1 MMTTLAK
8 IETKEEELNKE
19 ILPELSVAAEIIV
32 KDAESY
38 QMAGKSWKSLTT
50 LEKRIKSYWD
60 GTVDDPG
67 PVKMAAILKDNLTKK
82 RDAMLGPVGE
92 QKNSLRLGMKTFE
105 DEQER
110 IRRAEQAR
118 LEEEARKAAEEAAL
132 AQAVALEMN
141 GHKAAA
147 EAVIAAPV
155 VAPAVYVQKTTPT
168 GFGNAT
174 RRTWGAEVTDLMA
187 LVKAVAAG
195 IVPIQAIE
203 ANTVFLGQQARA
215 LKSALQ
221 YPGVRAVE
229 K

>member
-1 MMTTLAK
+1 MTTLAT
-8 IETKEEELNKE
+8 IETKADELNRE
-19 ILPELSVAAEIIV
+19 ILPELSVAAEIV
-32 KDAESY
+32 VRDAESY
-38 QMAGKSWKSLTT
+38 QMAGETWKSLTS
-50 LEKRIKSYWD
+50 LEKKIKAYWEED
-60 GTVDDPG
+60 VSS
-67 PVKMAAILKDNLTKK
+67 ALKLHRSLVAK
-82 RDAMLGPVGE
+82 RDAMLIPVGE

-132 AQAVALEMN
+132 AQAVALEQN

-155 VAPAVYVQKTTPT
+155 VAPAVYVPKTTPT

-174 RRTWGAEVTDLMA
+174 RRVWGAEVVDLMA
-187 LVKAVAAG
+187 LVKAVASG
-195 IVPIQAIE
+195 QVPIQAIE
-203 ANTVFLGQQARA
+203 ANLVFLNQQARA
-215 LKSALQ
+215 LKSALS
-221 YPGVRAVE
+221 YPGVRSVE

>member
-1 MMTTLAK
+1 MTTTLAT
-8 IETKEEELNKE
+8 IESKAEELNQE
-19 ILPELSVAAEIIV
+19 IIPELAIAGEIVV
-32 KDAESY
+32 KDAMTY
-38 QMAGKSWKSLTT
+38 QMAGETWKSLTA
-50 LEKRIKSYWD
+50 LEKKIKAYWE
-60 GTVDDPG
+60 DD
-67 PVKMAAILKDNLTKK
+67 VTTALKLHRSLVAK
-82 RDAMLGPVGE
+82 RDAMLIPVGE
-92 QKNSLRLGMKTFE
+92 QKNSLRIGMKTFE

-155 VAPAVYVQKTTPT
+155 VATAVYVPKTTPT

-187 LVKAVAAG
+187 LVQAVAAG
-195 IVPIQAIE
+195 NVPIQAIE

>member
-1 MMTTLAK
+1 MTTTLAT
-8 IETKEEELNKE
+8 IESKAEELNQE
-19 ILPELSVAAEIIV
+19 IIPELAIAGEIVV
-32 KDAESY
+32 KDAMTY
-38 QMAGKSWKSLTT
+38 QMAGETWKSLTA
-50 LEKRIKSYWD
+50 LEKKIKAYWE
-60 GTVDDPG
+60 DD
-67 PVKMAAILKDNLTKK
+67 VTTALKLHRSLVAK
-82 RDAMLGPVGE
+82 RDAMLIPVGE
-92 QKNSLRLGMKTFE
+92 QKNSLRIGMKTFE

-203 ANTVFLGQQARA
+203 ANTVFLGQQVRA

>member
-1 MMTTLAK
+1 MEEEPKMTTLAT
-8 IETKEEELNKE
+8 IETKADELNRE
-19 ILPELSVAAEIIV
+19 ILPELSVAAEIV
-32 KDAESY
+32 VRDSDSY
-38 QMAGKSWKSLTT
+38 LMAGETWKSLTA
-50 LEKRIKSYWD
+50 LEKKIKVYWEED
-60 GTVDDPG
+60 VSS
-67 PVKMAAILKDNLTKK
+67 ALKLHRSLVAK
-82 RDAMLGPVGE
+82 RDAMLIPVGE

-155 VAPAVYVQKTTPT
+155 VAPAVYVPKTTPT

-174 RRTWGAEVTDLMA
+174 RRTWGAEVTDLLA

-195 IVPIQAIE
+195 IVPLQAID
-203 ANTVFLGQQARA
+203 ANSVFLNQQARA
-215 LKSALQ
+215 LKSALS
-221 YPGVRAVE
+221 YPGVKSVAR
-229 K
+229 

>member
-1 MMTTLAK
+1 
-8 IETKEEELNKE
+8 
-19 ILPELSVAAEIIV
+19 
-32 KDAESY
+32 
-38 QMAGKSWKSLTT
+38 MAGETWKSLTA
-50 LEKRIKSYWD
+50 LEKKIKIYWD
-60 GTVDDPG
+60 EDVST
-67 PVKMAAILKDNLTKK
+67 ALKLHRSLVAK
-82 RDAMLGPVGE
+82 RDAMLVPVGE
-92 QKNSLRLGMKTFE
+92 QKNALRIGMKTFE

-132 AQAVALEMN
+132 AQAVALEQN
-141 GHKAAA
+141 GHKMAA

-155 VAPAVYVQKTTPT
+155 VAPAVYVPKTTPN

-195 IVPIQAIE
+195 TVPIQAIE

>member
-1 MMTTLAK
+1 MTTTLEK
-8 IETKEEELNKE
+8 IETKADELNKE
-19 ILPELSVAAEIIV
+19 ILPELSVAAEIV
-32 KDAESY
+32 VRDAESY
-38 QMAGKSWKSLTT
+38 QMAGETWKSLTA
-50 LEKRIKSYWD
+50 LEKKIKLYWE
-60 GTVDDPG
+60 DD
-67 PVKMAAILKDNLTKK
+67 VSSALKLHRSLVAK
-82 RDAMLGPVGE
+82 RDAMLVPVGE
-92 QKNSLRLGMKTFE
+92 QKNTLRIGMKSFE

-132 AQAVALEMN
+132 AQAVALEAN

-174 RRTWGAEVTDLMA
+174 RRTWSAEVTDLMA

-195 IVPIQAIE
+195 QVPVQALD
-203 ANTVFLGQQARA
+203 ANTVFLNGQARMLKAA
-215 LKSALQ
+215 LA

>member
-1 MMTTLAK
+1 MTTLAT
-8 IETKEEELNKE
+8 IESKADELNKE
-19 ILPELSVAAEIIV
+19 ILPELSVAAEIV
-32 KDAESY
+32 VRDAESY
-38 QMAGKSWKSLTT
+38 QMAGETWKSLTA
-50 LEKRIKSYWD
+50 LEKKIKAYWEID
-60 GTVDDPG
+60 VD
-67 PVKMAAILKDNLTKK
+67 AAKNLHKSLVAK

-92 QKNSLRLGMKTFE
+92 QKNSLRVGMKSFE

-118 LEEEARKAAEEAAL
+118 LEEVARKAAEEAAL
-132 AQAVALEMN
+132 AQAVALEQN

-155 VAPAVYVQKTTPT
+155 VAPAVYVPKATPT

-195 IVPIQAIE
+195 QVPIQAIE
-203 ANTVFLGQQARA
+203 ANMVFLNGQSRMLKAA
-215 LKSALQ
+215 LA
-221 YPGVRAVE
+221 YPGVKAIER
-229 K
+229 

>member
-1 MMTTLAK
+1 MTTLAT
-8 IETKEEELNKE
+8 IETKADELNRE
-19 ILPELSVAAEIIV
+19 ILPELSVAAEIV
-32 KDAESY
+32 VRDSESY
-38 QMAGKSWKSLTT
+38 MMAGETWKSLTA
-50 LEKRIKSYWD
+50 LEKKIKAYWEED
-60 GTVDDPG
+60 VSS
-67 PVKMAAILKDNLTKK
+67 ALKLHRSLVAK
-82 RDAMLGPVGE
+82 RDAMLIPVGE
-92 QKNSLRLGMKTFE
+92 QKNSLRIGMKTFE

-187 LVKAVAAG
+187 LVKAVAAET
-195 IVPIQAIE
+195 VPIQAIE

-215 LKSALQ
+215 LKSTLQ

>member
-1 MMTTLAK
+1 MTTLAT
-8 IETKEEELNKE
+8 IETKADELNRE
-19 ILPELSVAAEIIV
+19 ILPELSVAAEIV
-32 KDAESY
+32 VRDSESY
-38 QMAGKSWKSLTT
+38 MMAGETWKSLTA
-50 LEKRIKSYWD
+50 LEKKIKAYWD
-60 GTVDDPG
+60 EDVSS
-67 PVKMAAILKDNLTKK
+67 ALKLHRSLVAK
-82 RDAMLGPVGE
+82 RDAMLIPVGE

-155 VAPAVYVQKTTPT
+155 VAPAVYVPKTTPT

-174 RRTWGAEVTDLMA
+174 RRTWGAEVTDLLA

-195 IVPIQAIE
+195 TVPIQAID
-203 ANTVFLGQQARA
+203 ANSVFLNQQARA
-215 LKSALQ
+215 LKAALS
-221 YPGVRAVE
+221 YPGVKSVE
-229 K
+229 R

>member
-1 MMTTLAK
+1 MTTLAT
-8 IETKEEELNKE
+8 IETKADELNKE
-19 ILPELSVAAEIIV
+19 ILPELSVAAEIV
-32 KDAESY
+32 VRDAESY
-38 QMAGKSWKSLTT
+38 QMAGETWKSLTA
-50 LEKRIKSYWD
+50 LEKKIKAYWEED
-60 GTVDDPG
+60 VSS
-67 PVKMAAILKDNLTKK
+67 ALKLHRSLVAK
-82 RDAMLGPVGE
+82 RDAMLIPVGE

-147 EAVIAAPV
+147 EAVISAPV

-174 RRTWGAEVTDLMA
+174 RRVWGAEVTDLMA

-195 IVPIQAIE
+195 QVPIQAIE
-203 ANTVFLGQQARA
+203 ANSVFLNQQARA

>member
-1 MMTTLAK
+1 MTTLAT
-8 IETKEEELNKE
+8 IESKAEELNQE
-19 ILPELSVAAEIIV
+19 IIPELAIAGEIVV
-32 KDAESY
+32 KDAMTY
-38 QMAGKSWKSLTT
+38 QMAGETWKSLTA
-50 LEKRIKSYWD
+50 LEKKIKAYWE
-60 GTVDDPG
+60 DD
-67 PVKMAAILKDNLTKK
+67 VTTALKLHRSLVAK
-82 RDAMLGPVGE
+82 RDAMLIPVGE
-92 QKNSLRLGMKTFE
+92 QKNSLRIGMKTFE

-187 LVKAVAAG
+187 LVQAVAAG
-195 IVPIQAIE
+195 NVPIQAIE
-203 ANTVFLGQQARA
+203 ANLVFLNQQARA

-221 YPGVRAVE
+221 YNGVRAVE

>member
-1 MMTTLAK
+1 MTTTLAT
-8 IETKEEELNKE
+8 IESKAEELNQE
-19 ILPELSVAAEIIV
+19 IIPELAIAGEIVV
-32 KDAESY
+32 KDAMTY
-38 QMAGKSWKSLTT
+38 QMAGETWKSLTA
-50 LEKRIKSYWD
+50 LEKKIKAYWE
-60 GTVDDPG
+60 DD
-67 PVKMAAILKDNLTKK
+67 VTTALKLHRSLVAK
-82 RDAMLGPVGE
+82 RDAMLIPVGE
-92 QKNSLRLGMKTFE
+92 QKNSLRIGMKTFE

>member
-1 MMTTLAK
+1 MTTLAT
-8 IETKEEELNKE
+8 IETKADELNRE
-19 ILPELSVAAEIIV
+19 ILPELSVAAEIV
-32 KDAESY
+32 VRDAESY
-38 QMAGKSWKSLTT
+38 QMAGETWKSLTA
-50 LEKRIKSYWD
+50 LEKKIKAYWE
-60 GTVDDPG
+60 DD
-67 PVKMAAILKDNLTKK
+67 VSSALKLHRSLVAK
-82 RDAMLGPVGE
+82 RDAMLIPVGE
-92 QKNSLRLGMKTFE
+92 QKNTLRLGMKSFE

-132 AQAVALEMN
+132 AQAVALEQN

-155 VAPAVYVQKTTPT
+155 VAPAVYVPKTTPT

-174 RRTWGAEVTDLMA
+174 RRVWGAEVTDLMA

-195 IVPIQAIE
+195 TVPIQAIE
-203 ANTVFLGQQARA
+203 ENTVFLNQQARA

>member
-1 MMTTLAK
+1 MTTLAT
-8 IETKEEELNKE
+8 IETKADELNRE
-19 ILPELSVAAEIIV
+19 ILPELSVAAEIV
-32 KDAESY
+32 VRDAESY
-38 QMAGKSWKSLTT
+38 QMAGETWKSLTA
-50 LEKRIKSYWD
+50 LEKKIKAYWE
-60 GTVDDPG
+60 DD
-67 PVKMAAILKDNLTKK
+67 VSSALKLHRSLVAK
-82 RDAMLGPVGE
+82 RDAMLIPVGE
-92 QKNSLRLGMKTFE
+92 QKNTLRLGMKSFE

-132 AQAVALEMN
+132 AQAVALESN

-147 EAVIAAPV
+147 EAVIAVPV
-155 VAPAVYVQKTTPT
+155 VAPSVYVPKTTPT

-195 IVPIQAIE
+195 QVPIQAIE
-203 ANTVFLGQQARA
+203 PNAVFLNQQARA
-215 LKSALQ
+215 LKSALS
-221 YPGVRAVE
+221 YPGVRSVE

>member
-1 MMTTLAK
+1 MTTLAT
-8 IETKEEELNKE
+8 IETKADELNKE
-19 ILPELSVAAEIIV
+19 ILPELSVAAEIV
-32 KDAESY
+32 VRDAESY
-38 QMAGKSWKSLTT
+38 QMAGETWKSLTA
-50 LEKRIKSYWD
+50 LEKRIKAYWE
-60 GTVDDPG
+60 DD
-67 PVKMAAILKDNLTKK
+67 VTTALKLHRSLVAK

-92 QKNSLRLGMKTFE
+92 QKKTLGIGMKSFE

-110 IRRAEQAR
+110 IRLAEQSR
-118 LEEEARKAAEEAAL
+118 LMAEARKVAEEAAL
-132 AQAVALEMN
+132 AQAVILEQN

-155 VAPAVYVQKTTPT
+155 VPPAVYVPKTTPT

-174 RRTWGAEVTDLMA
+174 RRTWGAEVTDMMA

-195 IVPIQAIE
+195 TVPIQAIE
-203 ANTVFLGQQARA
+203 ANLVFLNQQARA
-215 LKSALQ
+215 LKSAVQ

>member
-1 MMTTLAK
+1 MTTLAT
-8 IETKEEELNKE
+8 IETKADELNRE
-19 ILPELSVAAEIIV
+19 ILPELSVAAEIV
-32 KDAESY
+32 VRDSESY
-38 QMAGKSWKSLTT
+38 MMAGETWKSLTA
-50 LEKRIKSYWD
+50 LEKKIKAYWD
-60 GTVDDPG
+60 EDVSS
-67 PVKMAAILKDNLTKK
+67 ALKLHRSLVAK
-82 RDAMLGPVGE
+82 RDAMLIPVGE

-132 AQAVALEMN
+132 AQAVALEQN

-155 VAPAVYVQKTTPT
+155 VAPAVYVPKATPT

-195 IVPIQAIE
+195 TVPIQAIE

-215 LKSALQ
+215 LKSALH